1 MYNGLK
7 TYSAH
12 CDSAASNSAP
22 CDSVSCDFAYC
33 DSAPSDSAPC
43 DSASCSFVLC
53 AAYKDQVRSVQTDSR
68 PVQVSSDRF
77 KTDSG
82 QFRPVQDRFRPV
94 QTRSDKSRP
103 ADRLNSVQEKR
114 KIRFSGMG
122 GKDEVIKMGETPLSA
137 GAPSGKRRKKSD
149 RRRRPYCAVQTCCGR
164 GHGSFEK

>member
-1 MYNGLK
+1 MDLRHIPRIAIPRLPIPHPAILYLAIARIVIPHPAIL
-7 TYSAH
+7 YLAVW
-12 CDSAASNSAP
+12 C
-22 CDSVSCDFAYC
+22 FARHTKF
-33 DSAPSDSAPC
+33 S
-43 DSASCSFVLC
+43 
-53 AAYKDQVRSVQTDSR
+53 SR
-68 PVQVSSDRF
+68 PVQTGSDRF
-77 KTDSG
+77 KNSSG